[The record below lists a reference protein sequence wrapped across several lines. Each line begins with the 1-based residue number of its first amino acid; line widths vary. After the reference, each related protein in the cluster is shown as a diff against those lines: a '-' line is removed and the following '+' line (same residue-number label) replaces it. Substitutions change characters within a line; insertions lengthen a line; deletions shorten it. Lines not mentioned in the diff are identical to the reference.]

1 MMEANQIITT
11 MQSGGV
17 SFSAFFSA
25 SRGVEI
31 VGRKL
36 GERAVHA
43 GVLAHGAGRFIL
55 IGIIFRV
62 EERGIASDDC
72 SLLLRCRG
80 PVVGRY

>member
-1 MMEANQIITT
+1 MVE
-11 MQSGGV
+11 
-17 SFSAFFSA
+17 FRFLHFFQ
-25 SRGVEI
+25 RRGGVEI
-31 VGRKL
+31 VGRKF

-43 GVLAHGAGRFIL
+43 GVLAHGAGRFML